1 MPRTVIEVP
10 RLSRAETL
18 THVSGIADVNLLRY
32 ANVLLLRAKARA
44 GKGFVPTS
52 RQQQTRRL
60 G

>member
-32 ANVLLLRAKARA
+32 ANVLLLRAKDRA
-44 GKGFVPTS
+44 GT
-52 RQQQTRRL
+52 TRFRVL
-60 G
+60 R